1 MLQQTCAHHGSAF
14 QLLRPNDLKP
24 VFWMQAE
31 AELKKLSQ
39 VYGVYAEHADN
50 VRQYSQQLW
59 ADLDIGKMVSGT
71 DEVAKKLRGL
81 TSLKLLPAYEAVEKE
96 IQGFKNSLPLM
107 RDLKNDALRKRH
119 WDQLMTV
126 TGQLSSFSLMLCRFG
141 LICLDA
147 YLAQLPVCT

>member
-1 MLQQTCAHHGSAF
+1 MAAL
-14 QLLRPNDLKP
+14 
-24 VFWMQAE
+24 QAE
-31 AELKKLSQ
+31 AELKRLGQ

-59 ADLDIGKMVSGT
+59 ADLDISRMVTGT
-71 DEVAKKLRGL
+71 DEVAKKLRAL
-81 TSLKLLPAYEAVEKE
+81 TTLKMLPVYEAVEKE

-126 TGQLSSFSLMLCRFG
+126 TGRHCYRAALQRQFVWR
-141 LICLDA
+141 
-147 YLAQLPVCT
+147 